1 MCANDCIAQVKFF
14 KLLLLNGGYR
24 SAFLDIS
31 DTISAE

>member
-1 MCANDCIAQVKFF
+1 MCANDYIAQVKFF
-14 KLLLLNGGYR
+14 KLLLLNWGHR